1 MDFEK
6 PEFIE
11 IVREIRDIIY
21 PAVIEK
27 GQIAANA
34 DMPAIIKEELKLTSY
49 DVGVAI
55 NDIITLVETDTTL
68 RTAEV
73 RMSAITPDGEVNG
86 IFIIA
91 SGEVVSATGYP
102 TGILY
107 PMVDGNKIQFQYK
120 TNTPG
125 DISVSAF
132 ATIVREQ

>member
-11 IVREIRDIIY
+11 IVREIRDVIY

-27 GQIAANA
+27 GQIASNG
-34 DMPAIIKEELKLTSY
+34 DMPALIKEEITLVSY
-49 DVGVAI
+49 NVDVTI
-55 NDIITLVETDTTL
+55 NDIFTLIETDTTL

-73 RMSAITPDGEVNG
+73 RMSAITPYGEVNG

-91 SGEVVSATGYP
+91 SGEIVSAVGYP

-107 PMVDGNKIQFQYK
+107 PVVDGNKIQFQYK

-125 DISVSAF
+125 NISVSAF